1 MLPIPILFV
10 CMLYLY
16 LYCMYVFTYT
26 YIECMYVT
34 YIWSNRKT
42 FRTNKFS
49 IFALEGGSFIWFT
62 VPLPLYWLYVYRTA
76 HNLQYVV
83 TQKLRRYI
91 KWFWSFKVR
100 FPRLKKLI
108 ISQGYKIKYFPR
120 DKKLIICPVCKY
132 IYYSYNQKT
141 VELKKYVVTK

>member
-1 MLPIPILFV
+1 MHV
-10 CMLYLY
+10 
-16 LYCMYVFTYT
+16 TYT
-26 YIECMYVT
+26 YIVCMYLRILILNVCMLHISDRT
-34 YIWSNRKT
+34 EKT

-91 KWFWSFKVR
+91 KWFWIFKVR